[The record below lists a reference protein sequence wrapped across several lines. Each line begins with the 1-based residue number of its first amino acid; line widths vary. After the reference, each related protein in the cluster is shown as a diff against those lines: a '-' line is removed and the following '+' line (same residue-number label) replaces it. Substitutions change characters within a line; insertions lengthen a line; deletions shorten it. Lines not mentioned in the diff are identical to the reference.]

1 MLPFLIALQFLTIV
15 PVQLKQIP
23 TARQNAQSLL
33 FYPVIGLLI
42 GLILF
47 GLSVALIKL
56 PAILLASIVLVIW
69 IWLTGGLHLDGLAD
83 TADAWVGGFGDRERT
98 LQIM

>member
-47 GLSVALIKL
+47 GLSVALI
-56 PAILLASIVLVIW
+56 
-69 IWLTGGLHLDGLAD
+69 
-83 TADAWVGGFGDRERT
+83 
-98 LQIM
+98 